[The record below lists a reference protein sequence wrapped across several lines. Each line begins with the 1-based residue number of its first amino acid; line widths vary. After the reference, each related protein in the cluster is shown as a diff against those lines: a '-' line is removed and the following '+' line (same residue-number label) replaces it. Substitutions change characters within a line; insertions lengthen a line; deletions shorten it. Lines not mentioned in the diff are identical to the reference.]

1 MEYLAVGILIV
12 LLMEPLVVGDKGWE
26 LGDRLFLLVAYP
38 LVILGVLF
46 AFGNGWVKF
55 DDEE

>member
-1 MEYLAVGILIV
+1 MEYLAVGLFLN
-12 LLMEPLVVGDKGWE
+12 LLTEPFVIGDKYWGVRE
-26 LGDRLFLLVAYP
+26 RFFLFIAYP